1 MSMTLKVQ
9 KIYNK

>member
-1 MSMTLKVQ
+1 MTLKVQ